1 MSRQRRLDLKKS
13 QGRKTLYDSNFFIED
28 PWPLLKRYMPVIG
41 GDLLVGCFSI
51 AITTVL
57 VTVTYL
63 STLPTVLLSQIFF
76 FGSLGSGLIFT
87 IAKFKVLSGRTHWVW
102 ISTGIYFTCLLISLP
117 AIIYR
122 PSLYLYLMAL
132 VGPLAGLLILNSN
145 RCKEMRKKMVE
156 IRNKREEKVV
166 TLKKQG
172 KWKWW

>member
-1 MSRQRRLDLKKS
+1 
-13 QGRKTLYDSNFFIED
+13 
-28 PWPLLKRYMPVIG
+28 MPVIG

-156 IRNKREEKVV
+156 IRNKREERVV